1 MRLKVKFAIMLLIIT
16 SGIQAQGLFE
26 NAGNDSIGENN
37 KQNIDINGYIRGVS
51 YIGESSKE
59 SSAELKNLYGEA
71 ALKFKT
77 KKNKFGDAFS
87 EIRFKSGYNFGKEIN
102 IIDIREAYVNIYAGK
117 FDFRLGK
124 QIVVWGR
131 ADGFNPT
138 NNITPQDFTV
148 FSPEADDSRLGN
160 FLIRSKFHINTKLEL
175 EAIWIPHYKASVLP
189 LGIMPLPEGLL
200 FEESIYPNSNLA
212 NSGFAGKFNFV
223 FPKID
228 GSVSYFNGYNPMPGL
243 EFGMPVLQADSTFV
257 SSISTIAYKQQVIG
271 ADFSTTIGSYGL
283 RGELAYRI
291 PENDYEEKAYVPNP
305 DIQYVLGFDKS
316 IGDFSLI
323 AQYIGRYV
331 INFINL
337 EMPSDSAMM
346 MNYESN
352 NYNRLFA
359 GQTNEVIHSVSIRP
373 ALNLFYDI
381 LTIETFGMYNM
392 TTEELLL
399 VPRITY
405 SISDNLKLSI
415 GGNYYYGKENSLY
428 DLMSNT
434 MSSGFF
440 ELKASF

>member
-1 MRLKVKFAIMLLIIT
+1 MKLKIATALLIIT
-16 SGIQAQGLFE
+16 SGIQAQSLFE
-26 NAGNDSIGENN
+26 
-37 KQNIDINGYIRGVS
+37 KQIVDITGYIRGVS
-51 YIGESSKE
+51 YIGENSKE
-59 SSAELKNLYGEA
+59 NSAELKNLYGEA
-71 ALKFKT
+71 ALRIQT
-77 KKNKFGDAFS
+77 KKNTFGDGFS
-87 EIRFKSGYNFGKEIN
+87 EIRFKTGYSFGREKN
-102 IIDIREAYVNIYAGK
+102 IIDLREAYVNVYAGK
-117 FDFRLGK
+117 FDFRVGK
-124 QIVVWGR
+124 QIVAWGR

-200 FEESIYPNSNLA
+200 FGESLYPNANLHH
-212 NSGFAGKFNFV
+212 SGYAAKFNFN

-228 GSVSYFNGYNPMPGL
+228 GSISYFIGYNPMPGL
-243 EFGMPVLQADSTFV
+243 EFGMPVLQTDSTIAIA
-257 SSISTIAYKQQVIG
+257 ISDRAYKQQVIG
-271 ADFSTTIGSYGL
+271 ADFSSTIGSYGL
-283 RGELAYRI
+283 RGEFAYRI
-291 PENDYEEKAYVPNP
+291 AEGDYEEMAYIPNP
-305 DIQYVLGFDKS
+305 DVQYTLGIDKS

-331 INFINL
+331 IDFTEL
-337 EMPSDSAMM
+337 EIPTDPAMM

-352 NYNRLFA
+352 HYNRLFA
-359 GQTNEVIHSVSIRP
+359 GQTYEVIHSVSIRP

-381 LTIETFGMYNM
+381 LSIETFGMYHI
-392 TTEELLL
+392 TTGELLL

-405 SISDNLKLSI
+405 SISDDLRLSI
-415 GGNYYYGKENSLY
+415 GANYYHGKENSLY
-428 DLMSNT
+428 DLMSTT

>member
-1 MRLKVKFAIMLLIIT
+1 MKLKVKIAILLLIIT
-16 SGIQAQGLFE
+16 SGVQAQGLFE
-26 NAGNDSIGENN
+26 NAGDEDT
-37 KQNIDINGYIRGVS
+37 KQEKQIIDVTGYIRGVS
-51 YIGESSKE
+51 YIGESSE
-59 SSAELKNLYGEA
+59 ENCAEIKNLYGEA
-71 ALKFKT
+71 ALKINT

-87 EIRFKSGYNFGKEIN
+87 EIRFKTGYTFGNEIN
-102 IIDIREAYVNIYAGK
+102 TIDLREAYINVYAGK

-148 FSPEADDSRLGN
+148 FSPEADDIRLGN

-175 EAIWIPHYKASVLP
+175 EAVWIPHYKASVLP
-189 LGIMPLPEGLL
+189 LGIMPLPEGVI
-200 FEESIYPNSNLA
+200 FGESVYPNANLE

-228 GSVSYFNGYNPMPGL
+228 GSVSYFNGYNPLPGL
-243 EFGMPVLQADSTFV
+243 EFGILTLQTDSTFAV
-257 SSISTIAYKQQVIG
+257 SISDRAYKQQVIG
-271 ADFSTTIGSYGL
+271 ADFSTTIGSSGL
-283 RGELAYRI
+283 RGEFAYRI
-291 PENDYEEKAYVPNP
+291 PENDYKEKAYVPNP

-323 AQYIGRYV
+323 TQYVGHYV
-331 INFINL
+331 IDFTEL
-337 EMPSDSAMM
+337 EIPGDPTLMI
-346 MNYESN
+346 NYESN

-381 LTIETFGMYNM
+381 LTIETFGMYNI

-399 VPRITY
+399 IPRITY

-415 GGNYYYGKENSLY
+415 GGNYYYGKENSFY
-428 DLMSNT
+428 DLMSKT

-440 ELKASF
+440 ELKVSF